1 MKKIWL
7 PALAT
12 LLVIAAGPAF
22 AQDLTADSFTDGPN
36 GTKVH
41 TASGFVCPATIGHFE
56 RDAAGQ
62 SDVETGA
69 DFCSYAALD
78 GVYGTIRLTPLTGP
92 YDPKASLVQDFIEQE
107 GTGGKRISE
116 NVVKVAGKGTAEPL
130 AVFTRT
136 YETAKLEDL
145 HYHVLFIGSA
155 VQNWAVEAIIEYAS
169 PREDKQAQDFLNAVY
184 SGAEAQLAAR

>member
-1 MKKIWL
+1 MRV
-7 PALAT
+7 ALLAFGFAF
-12 LLVIAAGPAF
+12 AASSAL
-22 AQDLTADSFTDGPN
+22 AQDLSADAFTDGPN
-36 GTKVH
+36 GAKVH
-41 TASGFVCPATIGHFE
+41 VASGFVCPATIGHFE
-56 RDAAGQ
+56 RDAVGQ

-78 GVYGTIRLTPLTGP
+78 GVYGTIRLTPLSGP

-116 NVVKVAGKGTAEPL
+116 NVVKVAPL

-145 HYHVLFIGSA
+145 PTMCFLPV
-155 VQNWAVEAIIEYAS
+155 
-169 PREDKQAQDFLNAVY
+169 PRCKTGPWKPLSNMR
-184 SGAEAQLAAR
+184 ARGRMCRRRIS

>member
-1 MKKIWL
+1 MRV
-7 PALAT
+7 ALLAFGFAF
-12 LLVIAAGPAF
+12 AASSAL
-22 AQDLTADSFTDGPN
+22 AQDLSADAFTDGPN
-36 GTKVH
+36 GAKVH
-41 TASGFVCPATIGHFE
+41 VASGFVCPATIGHFE
-56 RDAAGQ
+56 RDAVGQ

-78 GVYGTIRLTPLTGP
+78 GVYGTIRLTPLSGP

-116 NVVKVAGKGTAEPL
+116 NVVKVAPL

-145 HYHVLFIGSA
+145 HYHVLFAGSA

-169 PREDKQAQDFLNAVY
+169 PREDVQAQDFLNAVY
-184 SGAEAQLAAR
+184 SGAQGQIAAK